1 MVDDKPKRKRDEWID
16 SWRFPRPFFYEVEA
30 DPQTIVE
37 VVKTLEYSTTR
48 KAFVVNS
55 QPFEDQTGYTFEFIE
70 RHRHK
75 GEWHSST
82 QVRGRISQQGS
93 ISVVEGVAQIN
104 ESRFYGVLA
113 ASFSLDAILLFMAL
127 FDPMNAGETAAVTAA
142 NVIMLLIALFL
153 LGAALKARDKLR
165 STLANLF
172 AKFEAHSHAYIHH
185 DMTNQAQETLEI
197 PLQEASLSRPHD
209 NYH

>member
-1 MVDDKPKRKRDEWID
+1 MN
-16 SWRFPRPFFYEVEA
+16 F
-30 DPQTIVE
+30 
-37 VVKTLEYSTTR
+37 
-48 KAFVVNS
+48 
-55 QPFEDQTGYTFEFIE
+55 QPFENQTGYTFEFIE

-113 ASFSLDAILLFMAL
+113 ASFSLD
-127 FDPMNAGETAAVTAA
+127 
-142 NVIMLLIALFL
+142 VIMLLIALFL